1 MVIIAKLYMLKLV
14 PILKSSKSLK
24 LLLVD
29 MKAGSSVLK
38 RLKMAGMTQNKQKCL
53 IFIVVP
59 PVRVKN
65 LISWI
70 SYLLRKRS
78 IYMK

>member
-1 MVIIAKLYMLKLV
+1 MVIIVKLYMLKLV

-29 MKAGSSVLK
+29 MKADSSVLK
-38 RLKMAGMTQNKQKCL
+38 RLKLAGMTQNKQKCL

-65 LISWI
+65 LIS
-70 SYLLRKRS
+70 
-78 IYMK
+78 

>member
-1 MVIIAKLYMLKLV
+1 MVITVKLYMLKLV

-29 MKAGSSVLK
+29 MKVDSSVLM
-38 RLKMAGMTQNKQKCL
+38 RLKMVGMTQKKQKCL
-53 IFIVVP
+53 IFIGVP

-65 LISWI
+65 LI
-70 SYLLRKRS
+70 KRT
-78 IYMK
+78 INLYEVNT